1 MQVKRLYAQCKTIF
15 LCVENNYVPTYNFR
29 FRNRRAFTIT
39 DTELKLMATA
49 ANIGE
54 SNIPKNGYKIPAAIG
69 TPKVL

>member
-1 MQVKRLYAQCKTIF
+1 MQVKRLYAQGKAMF
-15 LCVENNYVPTYNFR
+15 LCVEIFRPTYNFK
-29 FRNRRAFTIT
+29 FLNRKAFTIT
-39 DTELKLMATA
+39 DTELKLIATA